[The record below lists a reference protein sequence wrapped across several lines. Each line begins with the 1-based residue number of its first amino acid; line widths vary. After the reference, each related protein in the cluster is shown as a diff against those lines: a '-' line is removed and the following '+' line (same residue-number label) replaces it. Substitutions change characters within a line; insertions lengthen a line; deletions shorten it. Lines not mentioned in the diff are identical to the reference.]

1 MTHLHWSW
9 AWGFMTDWD
18 TPSRDAH
25 RPERADSR
33 RRVKHAAGLGR
44 TQSVDGVWDS
54 LCPRPSTKCATS
66 RRTGT
71 TPSTCRYQL
80 GAVTHG
86 GMRTEASST
95 ASKSWFPA
103 YGSPRPGPVMGC
115 QVPAFTGL
123 WSRPAAGLDAP
134 AARRTDGE
142 RNCAWPYL
150 DQTTPVRR
158 RHRRRTGHDHA
169 DALHWRRAA
178 VALAT
183 EEHLTR
189 AREKLLGR
197 CLLLLR
203 RAGASSA
210 Q

>member
-33 RRVKHAAGLGR
+33 RRVKHAADLGR
-44 TQSVDGVWDS
+44 TQSVDGGWDS

-71 TPSTCRYQL
+71 TPSTCRHQL

-150 DQTTPVRR
+150 LRPEKVDLHLGADLGE
-158 RHRRRTGHDHA
+158 HRRASR
-169 DALHWRRAA
+169 
-178 VALAT
+178 
-183 EEHLTR
+183 
-189 AREKLLGR
+189 GR
-197 CLLLLR
+197 VPNDEIMVPKPRLSWESRPGC
-203 RAGASSA
+203 
-210 Q
+210 